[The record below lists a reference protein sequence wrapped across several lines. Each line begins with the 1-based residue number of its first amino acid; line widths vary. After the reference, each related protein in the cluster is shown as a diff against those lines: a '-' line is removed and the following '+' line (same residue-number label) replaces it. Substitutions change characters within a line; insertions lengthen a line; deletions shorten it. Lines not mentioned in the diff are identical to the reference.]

1 MFWNAIF
8 SRAPQPLAVIAAPIL
23 STAPATVFADTA
35 MAYVAIFKASLVAL
49 AASRYSSSV
58 ILPVASEQI
67 FLLPVLFLE
76 LLVAESTSHA
86 KLNKRL

>member
-1 MFWNAIF
+1 
-8 SRAPQPLAVIAAPIL
+8 
-23 STAPATVFADTA
+23 

-86 KLNKRL
+86 KLNKRLQAWSDEDIAKVIVFVDMIEK